1 MRALPLR
8 LEFALAHWGGV
19 YPLKH
24 RILLVDD
31 HEVVRKGIAALLN
44 TRWEV
49 CGEAR
54 DGAEALEQVRQLKPE
69 LVILDLRMPGMS
81 GTIAAKAIRRA
92 VPDMRMML
100 LSVHDSET
108 GGIGENRRSARIRQQ
123 ASPRQQISERLLL
136 RFWTG
141 K

>member
-1 MRALPLR
+1 M
-8 LEFALAHWGGV
+8 
-19 YPLKH
+19 KH

-31 HEVVRKGIAALLN
+31 HEVVRKGIASLLS

-54 DGAEALEQVRQLKPE
+54 DGAEAIEQVRQLKPE
-69 LVILDLRMPGMS
+69 LVILDLRMPRMS

-92 VPDMRMML
+92 APNVKIML

-108 GGIGENRRSARIRQQ
+108 LETLTPLVGADAWLSKSCSTETLHKTIAAVLKENHRH
-123 ASPRQQISERLLL
+123 
-136 RFWTG
+136 
-141 K
+141 